1 MGYNRKCTH
10 GSAAAGATPPMEHGL
25 PAMDCRKL
33 QLGCVPH
40 RAPGGRLT
48 DLHAKRPKVALA
60 GTTGALHIT
69 WTKAD
74 MASTLAAHAVRVL
87 GAR

>member
-1 MGYNRKCTH
+1 MQ
-10 GSAAAGATPPMEHGL
+10 GSAASWDTIAS
-25 PAMDCRKL
+25 
-33 QLGCVPH
+33 
-40 RAPGGRLT
+40 APGGRLT